1 MADNDRPEP
10 LFVKVAECLY
20 RNRSSGTYFALVKR
34 KSKQIRKSLK
44 TKDRKLAERR
54 LRDFRAKAG
63 LLTASSA
70 ERKVS
75 FGELASRWLEIHNAS
90 LKTSSAE
97 RNKLCVKNLNR
108 SFGSHSISDISPA
121 SCENWM
127 AKRSPD
133 AAASTFNKE
142 AEVLKQIFEYARANG
157 LILDNPASNLK
168 RRRIVE
174 QKVVVPTRD
183 EYAKLL
189 EALEAAGSRGV
200 ESTRLV
206 QLLALSGMRLGEA
219 TRITWREV
227 NFKRSQFTV
236 SGGEVGTK
244 NNRIRVVPLF
254 PKLHQ
259 FLEELQTLT
268 SPVSEDR
275 LVKIASAKSAM
286 ETACRKA
293 NLQPFSHHS
302 LRHYFVS
309 NAIEVGIDFKTISD
323 WIGHRDG
330 GMLVAKTYGHL
341 RQEHSLQMA
350 QRMV

>member
-1 MADNDRPEP
+1 MADNDRSEP

-54 LRDFRAKAG
+54 LRDFREKAG

-70 ERKVS
+70 ERKVP
-75 FGELASRWLEIHNAS
+75 FGDLASRWLEIHNAS
-90 LKTSSAE
+90 LKASSAD
-97 RNKLCVKNLNR
+97 RNELCVKNLNR
-108 SFGSHSISDISPA
+108 TFGCHSISNISQA
-121 SCENWM
+121 ACENWM
-127 AKRSPD
+127 ARRSPNV
-133 AAASTFNKE
+133 AASTFNKE

-157 LILDNPASNLK
+157 LILDNPASTLK

-174 QKVVVPTRD
+174 RKIVVPTRD

-189 EALEAAGSRGV
+189 EALEGAGPRGYESR
-200 ESTRLV
+200 RLV

-227 NFKRSQFTV
+227 DFAKNQFTV
-236 SGGEVGTK
+236 SGGEIGTK
-244 NNRIRVVPLF
+244 NHQTRVVPLF
-254 PKLHQ
+254 PKLYQ
-259 FLEELQTLT
+259 YLEKLQIDA
-268 SPVSEDR
+268 SPASGDR

-293 NLQPFSHHS
+293 NLHPFSHHS

-323 WIGHRDG
+323 WIGHKDG

-350 QRMV
+350 QRLV